1 MYAQRLKLWDNF
13 NNCWLGLLQRQYDE
27 TERMIETGQRLNPPQ
42 SILPVETMERMGND
56 LVAHCDT
63 LGKLGLVDY
72 QMGVAEEDII
82 DSKRIL
88 HHNVPVV

>member
-1 MYAQRLKLWDNF
+1 
-13 NNCWLGLLQRQYDE
+13 
-27 TERMIETGQRLNPPQ
+27 MINTNQPLNPPQ

-82 DSKRIL
+82 DSKRL
-88 HHNVPVV
+88 LQQPVHAT